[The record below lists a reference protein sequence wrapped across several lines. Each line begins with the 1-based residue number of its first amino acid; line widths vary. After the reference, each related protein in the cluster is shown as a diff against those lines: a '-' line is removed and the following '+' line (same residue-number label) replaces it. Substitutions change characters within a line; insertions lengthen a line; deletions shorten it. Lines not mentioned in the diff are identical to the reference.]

1 MMKRSHSSTNQQHQ
15 QMNNR
20 DEKSSWTHQLLT
32 NLFSADKLHV
42 PSTKTTHYRNKITY
56 NLPLQCTAG
65 SDQSDIRGLSS
76 LADEQLNEVCKSIN
90 DWAIERQQSSGLQ
103 YVFREVMAKCSRDGS
118 IMIRLTV
125 QRSTNNSNIDDNWD
139 EDTIQ
144 TFTTHII
151 TTLYPNIKC
160 ICYNETNNTARPTKD
175 APLHLIYGSNMYL
188 IEQTPSKGLQY
199 QISPDSF
206 CEVNFEVEDLQYK
219 QTVNL
224 IKEYQGAILIV
235 SGRDINSYGLG
246 FGSIQN
252 EKSGEKVFSEV
263 IAVQHCPLVAKDA
276 KANFEQY
283 KHEVK
288 ATVLHLPKDEMADGV
303 SKALEEALE
312 RQNHPQVVVVTT
324 GGRKGLHPSY
334 LNFLTHHK
342 SIVCI
347 IYNSCSLKS
356 LTVDVEGFISGGLYI
371 DDFKSYDFF
380 AGTKYSASVLR
391 LLRRPKTLILPIG
404 PAGSGKSTLA
414 SRLVDNSP
422 TNICT
427 WWQRDLEFVKL
438 RNANVGM
445 NKGKSLLHTQ
455 MLSFLRGSDDDD
467 DDSSV
472 RILDSTNGN
481 SGARELYLKEANP
494 GLFIVVVL
502 SSSSDMNTSDTV
514 DLLLSRTIDRLQG
527 GNASHPSF
535 PITVDKQRK
544 KHLAILKGIEYPSTD
559 EIGRFKKECPRTVV
573 LECDIRDVSKLS
585 SLPYEIFMRC
595 SLSEQLQ
602 QVLQ

>member
-1 MMKRSHSSTNQQHQ
+1 
-15 QMNNR
+15 MNNQ
-20 DEKSSWTHQLLT
+20 DEKSWTHQLLT
-32 NLFSADKLHV
+32 NLFSTDKLHV

-56 NLPLQCTAG
+56 NLPLQCTTDSG
-65 SDQSDIRGLSS
+65 DECDSGLSS
-76 LADEQLNEVCKSIN
+76 LADEHLNEVCKSIN
-90 DWAIERQQSSGLQ
+90 DWAIDRQRISSGLQ

-125 QRSTNNSNIDDNWD
+125 QRLSNSNSSWD

-144 TFTTHII
+144 AFTIHLTN
-151 TTLYPNIKC
+151 LYPNIKC
-160 ICYNETNNTARPTKD
+160 ICYNETNNKARPTKD
-175 APLHLIYGSNMYL
+175 ATLHLMYGNNMYL

-235 SGRDINSYGLG
+235 SGRDINCYGLG

-252 EKSGEKVFSEV
+252 EQTGEKVFSEV
-263 IAVQHCPLVAKDA
+263 VAVQHCPLVAKDA
-276 KANFEQY
+276 KANFNRYQ
-283 KHEVK
+283 HEVK

-303 SKALEEALE
+303 SKALEVALE

-334 LNFLTHHK
+334 LNFLTQHK

-356 LTVDVEGFISGGLYI
+356 LTVDVDGFLSGGLYI
-371 DDFKSYDFF
+371 DVFKSYDFF

-391 LLRRPKTLILPIG
+391 LLRRPKTLILPLG

-414 SRLVDNSP
+414 SRIVDNSP
-422 TNICT
+422 DKMCR

-438 RNANVGM
+438 RNTNVGM
-445 NKGKSLLHTQ
+445 NKGKSSLHEK
-455 MLSFLRGSDDDD
+455 MLSFLRGSRSKDD
-467 DDSSV
+467 DDSCVV

-481 SGARELYLKEANP
+481 RGARELYLKEANP

-502 SSSSDMNTSDTV
+502 TCSSDMDTSDTV
-514 DLLLSRTIDRLQG
+514 DLLLTRTVNRLEG
-527 GNASHPSF
+527 GGASHPSF
-535 PITVDKQRK
+535 PTTVDEQRK
-544 KHLAILKGIEYPSTD
+544 KHLAILKGIEYLSID
-559 EIGRFKKECPRTVV
+559 EIERFKKECPRTIV
-573 LECDIRDVSKLS
+573 LECEISDVSKLS
-585 SLPYEIFMRC
+585 SLPYEVFMRC
-595 SLSEQLQ
+595 SLSDHLQ
-602 QVLQ
+602 QVLQSE

>member
-1 MMKRSHSSTNQQHQ
+1 MKRSRSNTNNQQQ
-15 QMNNR
+15 QMNNK
-20 DEKSSWTHQLLT
+20 DEKSSWTHQLL
-32 NLFSADKLHV
+32 NLFSTNKLHV

-56 NLPLQCTAG
+56 NLPLQCTDG
-65 SDQSDIRGLSS
+65 SDGSDSGLSQ
-76 LADEQLNEVCKSIN
+76 LADTKLNEVCKSIN
-90 DWAIERQQSSGLQ
+90 DWAIDQQQQSTGSCSGLQ

-125 QRSTNNSNIDDNWD
+125 QRSPNNSNWD

-144 TFTTHII
+144 SFTTHL
-151 TTLYPNIKC
+151 TNLYPNIKC
-160 ICYNETNNTARPTKD
+160 VCYNETTNKARPTKD
-175 APLHLIYGSNMYL
+175 APLHLIYGNNMYL
-188 IEQTPSKGLQY
+188 LEQTPSKGLQY

-224 IKEYQGAILIV
+224 IQEYQGAILIV

-252 EKSGEKVFSEV
+252 NKTGQKVFSEV
-263 IAVQHCPLVAKDA
+263 VAVQHCPLVAKDA
-276 KANFEQY
+276 KANFERY
-283 KHEVK
+283 KYEVK
-288 ATVLHLPKDEMADGV
+288 STVLHLPKDEMANGV
-303 SKALEEALE
+303 SKALEVALE

-371 DDFKSYDFF
+371 DDFQSYDFF

-391 LLRRPKTLILPIG
+391 LLQRPKTLILPIG

-414 SRLVDNSP
+414 SRIVDNSP
-422 TNICT
+422 DKMFS

-445 NKGKSLLHTQ
+445 NKGKSLLHGQ
-455 MLSFLRGSDDDD
+455 VLSFLRGSDDDD
-467 DDSSV
+467 SCV

-481 SGARELYLKEANP
+481 RGARELYLKEANP

-502 SSSSDMNTSDTV
+502 SSPSDIDTNDTT
-514 DLLLSRTIDRLQG
+514 DLLLSRTVDRLEG

-535 PITVDKQRK
+535 PTTVDEQRK

-559 EIGRFKKECPRTVV
+559 EIERYKKECPRTIV
-573 LECDIRDVSKLS
+573 LECDIKNVSKLS

-602 QVLQ
+602 KDLQLE

>member
-1 MMKRSHSSTNQQHQ
+1 MMKRSHSNTNQQQQ
-15 QMNNR
+15 QMKNR
-20 DEKSSWTHQLLT
+20 DEKSWTHQLLT
-32 NLFSADKLHV
+32 NLFSADKLHI

-56 NLPLQCTAG
+56 NLPLQCTDSEE
-65 SDQSDIRGLSS
+65 SDSGLSL

-90 DWAIERQQSSGLQ
+90 DWAIERQQSTTDTRL
-103 YVFREVMAKCSRDGS
+103 FREVMAKCSRDGS

-125 QRSTNNSNIDDNWD
+125 QRSSNIDDNNNWNK
-139 EDTIQ
+139 DTIQ
-144 TFTTHII
+144 AFTTHL
-151 TTLYPNIKC
+151 TTLHPNIKC
-160 ICYNETNNTARPTKD
+160 ICYNETNNKARPTKD
-175 APLHLIYGSNMYL
+175 APLHLIYGNNMYL
-188 IEQTPSKGLQY
+188 LEQTPSKRLQY

-219 QTVNL
+219 QTVKL
-224 IKEYQGAILIV
+224 IQEYQGAILIV

-252 EKSGEKVFSEV
+252 EQTGQKVFSEV
-263 IAVQHCPLVAKDA
+263 VAVQHCPLVAKDA

-334 LNFLTHHK
+334 LNFLTNHQ

-347 IYNSCSLKS
+347 IYNSCSLNS

-391 LLRRPKTLILPIG
+391 LLRRSKTLILPIG

-422 TNICT
+422 TNMCT

-445 NKGKSLLHTQ
+445 NKCKSLLHEE
-455 MLSFLRGSDDDD
+455 MLSFLRGSGCG

-481 SGARELYLKEANP
+481 SGARALYLKEAKP
-494 GLFIVVVL
+494 GLFIVIVL
-502 SSSSDMNTSDTV
+502 TCSDDIDQNDMV
-514 DLLLSRTIDRLQG
+514 DLLLSRTIDRLEG
-527 GNASHPSF
+527 GGALHPSF
-535 PITVDKQRK
+535 PTTVDEQRK
-544 KHLAILKGIEYPSTD
+544 KHLAILKGIEYPSND
-559 EIGRFKKECPRTVV
+559 EVERYKKECPRTVV
-573 LECDIRDVSKLS
+573 LECDISDVSKLS
-585 SLPYEIFMRC
+585 SLPFEIFMGC
-595 SLSEQLQ
+595 SLSDKLQ